1 MVLESFQKCAGPTV
15 WPRPLRNMDL
25 QKRSGNGR
33 LWSDPQAGG
42 CHGAMLQIQEDVD
55 GFEKK
60 SRGLGSDP
68 EVDQEEGFLG
78 RDSSDSTG

>member
-1 MVLESFQKCAGPTV
+1 MVLELFQKRAGPTV
-15 WPRPLRNMDL
+15 WPRPLQNTDL
-25 QKRSGNGR
+25 QKRSGTGR
-33 LWSDPQAGG
+33 LWFDPQAGG
-42 CHGAMLQIQEDVD
+42 CHGARLQIQEDVD

-60 SRGLGSDP
+60 PQGLGLDP